1 MTADDF
7 IEQVSRVRARFAS
20 TLSGKIADSFA
31 DLEKMS
37 DGGGDAIETVIAT
50 HCRLHEMYGIAQ
62 TLGFPATGQ
71 AAGAART
78 AIRDAAKAK
87 RAATPAEIVAL
98 KTDLE
103 RLRVAATGELQ
114 NFRERVSGP

>member
-20 TLSGKIADSFA
+20 TLSGKIA

-78 AIRDAAKAK
+78 AIREAAKAK

-98 KTDLE
+98 KTEIE

-114 NFRERVSGP
+114 NFRERVSEP